1 MVRAR
6 ARSAG
11 VLALTAALVAGCG
24 EAEQDSGR
32 PESPATA
39 SSNSASSNSVPEG
52 FDAGSRWEVAAKRGE
67 VLSEPVIAER
77 SGRVV
82 YLSGSNGALKMYAR
96 DVATGEVT
104 WSSKT
109 VPDVKGG
116 DVHITMID
124 GREHVVYLAGGSRL
138 RVYDTAARGADTAPV
153 REMDVETSGEIET
166 FLVQRNGVV
175 MVNDTV
181 VDLSTGE
188 QRTFEP
194 GSVHVPRK
202 CRAAELDSC
211 DTEASVRGMTTA
223 GPLVAGPGAFEIEG
237 RWNSNDVVR
246 SESERAGFPVPDV
259 MSPDGSTVLAA
270 WPPLVGGSQLWGL
283 HDADAGDV
291 LAVTPCEVEEFEPR
305 TSPNGRYVFNGPLV
319 FDLHEQKA
327 HCVDDGA
334 VTVTAVSGGTAYGH
348 DRKDGR
354 AAAVPLGTGERSDV
368 DVAPDAAGET
378 AGVFGFEA
386 RSGFS
391 VSPRS

>member
-82 YLSGSNGALKMYAR
+82 YLSGSDGALKMYAR

-166 FLVQRNGVV
+166 FL
-175 MVNDTV
+175 
-181 VDLSTGE
+181 
-188 QRTFEP
+188 
-194 GSVHVPRK
+194 GS
-202 CRAAELDSC
+202 A
-211 DTEASVRGMTTA
+211 TASS
-223 GPLVAGPGAFEIEG
+223 
-237 RWNSNDVVR
+237 W
-246 SESERAGFPVPDV
+246 
-259 MSPDGSTVLAA
+259 
-270 WPPLVGGSQLWGL
+270 
-283 HDADAGDV
+283 
-291 LAVTPCEVEEFEPR
+291 
-305 TSPNGRYVFNGPLV
+305 
-319 FDLHEQKA
+319 
-327 HCVDDGA
+327 
-334 VTVTAVSGGTAYGH
+334 
-348 DRKDGR
+348 
-354 AAAVPLGTGERSDV
+354 
-368 DVAPDAAGET
+368 
-378 AGVFGFEA
+378 
-386 RSGFS
+386 
-391 VSPRS
+391 